1 MSLPQ
6 NAPLPPAW
14 VERIFKRI
22 TGIFGSQKV
31 GAMWSDADMA
41 EVKELWAEQL
51 GRFKPESIGAAL
63 QRLIDSGGN
72 GWPPTLPEFVE
83 LCRQCSV
90 ERASQH
96 VALPAPRSQKPDDFA
111 LPDLSANR
119 PGVDYLRWLRVVGSL
134 SVARELPRLAMT
146 DRRVT
151 AIFEKH
157 IADDFAGIPPEC
169 AKFLREWVRLNPD
182 WRKYTGELAP
192 EDRAA

>member
-6 NAPLPPAW
+6 SAPLPPAW
-14 VERIFKRI
+14 VERIFKRM

-31 GAMWSDADMA
+31 GSMWNEADLA

-90 ERASQH
+90 ERSGQAL
-96 VALPAPRSQKPDDFA
+96 ALPEPRRSKPD
-111 LPDLSANR
+111 
-119 PGVDYLRWLRVVGSL
+119 GVDLTAAFRGGDPLRWARVVGSL
-134 SVARELPRLAMT
+134 TAARALVQASQRDSRLREILDAH
-146 DRRVT
+146 
-151 AIFEKH
+151 A
-157 IADDFAGIPPEC
+157 AQDFAGLGTPVADYLRRAHEL
-169 AKFLREWVRLNPD
+169 LRE
-182 WRKYTGELAP
+182 TA
-192 EDRAA
+192 